1 MRKIL
6 SICMDRSILAIIL
19 LGLTVL
25 SPAYAYTPS
34 SQAASWSAANSV
46 SAASYRPV
54 YGTSSS
60 AASAPKYQFQSTS
73 SFSSIVNSAAYNE
86 IPAYMF
92 NDRTPS
98 SGSVILRDPFTP
110 GDPFAPGG
118 DPTDDEIGV
127 IPDPTPLGEPFIL
140 LAFALLYALI
150 RYKKHRTA

>member
-1 MRKIL
+1 MRKVL

-46 SAASYRPV
+46 SAGSYRPV

-60 AASAPKYQFQSTS
+60 AASAPQYQFHSTS
-73 SFSSIVNSAAYNE
+73 SFSSIVNTAAYND
-86 IPAYMF
+86 ISDYMF

-98 SGSVILRDPFTP
+98 SGPLRTSAFSWTP
-110 GDPFAPGG
+110 S
-118 DPTDDEIGV
+118 DDDYGV
-127 IPDPTPLGEPFIL
+127 GEIPDPMPLGEPFIL

>member
-1 MRKIL
+1 MRKVL

-34 SQAASWSAANSV
+34 YQAASWSAANSV
-46 SAASYRPV
+46 SAGTYRPV

-60 AASAPKYQFQSTS
+60 AATAPKYQFQSTS

-98 SGSVILRDPFTP
+98 SGPVILSDPLAPGDPFTP
-110 GDPFAPGG
+110 GDPTE
-118 DPTDDEIGV
+118 DPIGTL
-127 IPDPTPLGEPFIL
+127 PDPMPIGEPFIL

>member
-34 SQAASWSAANSV
+34 SQASSWSAANSV
-46 SAASYRPV
+46 SSGTYRPV

-60 AASAPKYQFQSTS
+60 AASAPQYQFQSTS

-92 NDRTPS
+92 NDNTPS
-98 SGSVILRDPFTP
+98 SRGPIILRGDSWDDPNEEE
-110 GDPFAPGG
+110 DL
-118 DPTDDEIGV
+118 PTGV

>member
-34 SQAASWSAANSV
+34 YQAASWSAANSV
-46 SAASYRPV
+46 SSGSYRPV

-60 AASAPKYQFQSTS
+60 AATAPQYQFQSTS
-73 SFSSIVNSAAYNE
+73 SFSSIVNSSAYHE
-86 IPAYMF
+86 ISANMF

-98 SGSVILRDPFTP
+98 SGPVILRDIWDEEPS
-110 GDPFAPGG
+110 GDPVGA
-118 DPTDDEIGV
+118 
-127 IPDPTPLGEPFIL
+127 TPLGEPFIL

>member
-1 MRKIL
+1 M
-6 SICMDRSILAIIL
+6 AIIL
-19 LGLTVL
+19 LGLTML

-34 SQAASWSAANSV
+34 YQAASWSAANSV
-46 SAASYRPV
+46 SAGTYRPV

-60 AASAPKYQFQSTS
+60 AASAPQYQFQSTS

-98 SGSVILRDPFTP
+98 SGPAILREWSWGEPS
-110 GDPFAPGG
+110 GDGVGELP
-118 DPTDDEIGV
+118 DEQ
-127 IPDPTPLGEPFIL
+127 PLGEPFIL
-140 LAFALLYALI
+140 VAFALLYALI

>member
-1 MRKIL
+1 
-6 SICMDRSILAIIL
+6 MDRSVLAIIL

-34 SQAASWSAANSV
+34 YQASSWSAANSV
-46 SAASYRPV
+46 SAGTYRPV

-60 AASAPKYQFQSTS
+60 AASAPQYQFQSTS

-92 NDRTPS
+92 NDNTPS
-98 SGSVILRDPFTP
+98 SRGPIILRDSWE
-110 GDPFAPGG
+110 

-127 IPDPTPLGEPFIL
+127 RPDPMPLGEPFIL

>member
-1 MRKIL
+1 M
-6 SICMDRSILAIIL
+6 AIIL

-34 SQAASWSAANSV
+34 YQASSWSAANSV
-46 SAASYRPV
+46 SAGSYRPV

-60 AASAPKYQFQSTS
+60 AASAPQYQFQSTS

-98 SGSVILRDPFTP
+98 SGPVILRDPWDNP
-110 GDPFAPGG
+110 DEEDDPLGQK
-118 DPTDDEIGV
+118 
-127 IPDPTPLGEPFIL
+127 PDPMPLGEPFIL